1 MSNQMATDS
10 TENRSI
16 AGRIVDFLVHEPANT
31 YRMLFY
37 VGLVGFITIT
47 LFPFYWLFILAVTP
61 RGQLRNMGIVP
72 EGFEPSVFVTV
83 LQEYPLHLYIFNSIL
98 IASITVVIC
107 LVIGSL
113 AGYAFGRVE
122 FRGKGPLML
131 LLLLI
136 SYFPGITYL
145 IPLFEMLTGA
155 LTVGPFMTPDL
166 YNTPWAMVFPFTMLS
181 LPLTIFILTTFYS
194 QIPDGLEDAARV
206 EGTTRL
212 GALFRVIIPLS
223 APGVATAAIIVFIG
237 VYREFFFSF
246 MMTDGQAG
254 NWAVLVYGIL
264 NFQEQHTELW
274 NMMAAA
280 SLIGIL
286 PVALLVIVA
295 QKHIVR
301 GLTSGGLKE

>member
-1 MSNQMATDS
+1 MATDS

>member
-1 MSNQMATDS
+1 MSNPVAADT
-10 TENRSI
+10 TEKRGV
-16 AGRIVDFLVHEPANT
+16 AGRIVDFLVHNAT
-31 YRMLFY
+31 DSYRLLFY

-47 LFPFYWLFILAVTP
+47 LFPFYWLFILALTP
-61 RGQLRNMGIVP
+61 EGTLRDMGIVP
-72 EGFEPSVFVTV
+72 EGFNTSVFLTV
-83 LQEYPLHLYIFNSIL
+83 LQEYPLHLYIFNSIV
-98 IASITVVIC
+98 IAAITVVIC

-131 LLLLI
+131 LLLI
-136 SYFPGITYL
+136 VSYFPGITYL
-145 IPLFEMLTGA
+145 IPLFEMLTGT
-155 LTVGPFMTPDL
+155 LTFGPFMTPDF

-181 LPLTIFILTTFYS
+181 LPITIFILTTFYS

-246 MMTDGQAG
+246 MMTDGQPG

-295 QKHIVR
+295 QKHIVK

>member
-1 MSNQMATDS
+1 MSNRTTTNTTS
-10 TENRSI
+10 NRSI
-16 AGRIVDFLVHEPANT
+16 AGRIVDFLVYEPTDT
-31 YRMLFY
+31 YRLLFY
-37 VGLVGFITIT
+37 VGLVGFITVT

-61 RGQLRNMGIVP
+61 EGRLREMGIVP
-72 EGFEPSVFVTV
+72 EGFNPGVFVSV
-83 LQEYPLHLYIFNSIL
+83 LQDYPLHLYIFNSVV

-107 LVIGSL
+107 LVLGSL

-145 IPLFEMLTGA
+145 IPLFEMLTGT
-155 LTVGPFMTPDL
+155 LSFGPFVTPDL

-246 MMTDGQAG
+246 MMTDGQAD

-286 PVALLVIVA
+286 PVALLVIFA

>member
-1 MSNQMATDS
+1 MSNPVTTDAA
-10 TENRSI
+10 EKRGI
-16 AGRIVDFLVHEPANT
+16 VRQVVDFLVSEPADT
-31 YRMLFY
+31 YRLLFY
-37 VGLVGFITIT
+37 VGLVGFISIT

-61 RGQLRNMGIVP
+61 RGQLRNMGLVP
-72 EGFEPSVFVTV
+72 EGFNPSVFLTV
-83 LQEYPLHLYIFNSIL
+83 LQEYPLHHYIFNSIV
-98 IASITVVIC
+98 IAGITVVIC

-145 IPLFEMLTGA
+145 IPLFEMLSGT
-155 LTVGPFMTPDL
+155 LTIGVFVTPDL
-166 YNTPWAMVFPFTMLS
+166 YNTPWSMAFPFTMLS

-246 MMTDGQAG
+246 MMTDGQPD

-264 NFQEQHTELW
+264 NFQQQHTELW
-274 NMMAAA
+274 NLMAAA

-286 PVALLVIVA
+286 PVALLVILA